1 MAVLPDTDFSREKNS
16 NGEEGVSGL
25 WFHSSLSNRCHSV
38 VTFVQNAVLIM
49 VMLLCNGCWESSWIF
64 VGCGAERP

>member
-1 MAVLPDTDFSREKNS
+1 MALLPDTDVSRENKC

-25 WFHSSLSNRCHSV
+25 WFHSSLSTRGHSV

-49 VMLLCNGCWESSWIF
+49 VMLLCNGCRESSWIF